1 MQIFANPHNKAR
13 EAKPEMCLF
22 FFEKKKCSGRLY
34 AGKHG

>member
-1 MQIFANPHNKAR
+1 MQIFANPHDKAR

-22 FFEKKKCSGRLY
+22 LKKKCSGRLY